1 MIDDRAVEA
10 AIAKFAEYGIEFASP
25 RDGGLD
31 DLELERYNALSDAL
45 TAAAPFLTPQIPDGW
60 KLVPVEATKEMMA
73 AFDGMPSWTEPGE
86 EAREVWR
93 AMLSATPPPPQ
104 ERTDG

>member
-45 TAAAPFLTPQIPDGW
+45 SAAAPFLTQIPDGW
-60 KLVPVEATKEMMA
+60 KLVPVERLEAWRMYLRQFGIDVSD
-73 AFDGMPSWTEPGE
+73 FD
-86 EAREVWR
+86 
-93 AMLSATPPPPQ
+93 AMLAAAPLPPPT
-104 ERTDG
+104 EKNDG

>member
-25 RDGGLD
+25 RDGDLD

-45 TAAAPFLTPQIPDGW
+45 SAAAPFLTPQIPDGW

-73 AFDGMPSWTEPGE
+73 AWTEPGE